1 MGMGFALYTFV
12 NSFLPVRGKRSIV
25 NPNSQQHN
33 DPPGFTDGRGGQVM
47 AEYSLLMWLF
57 TLAGVATLVTFFFA
71 FEEGVIGYYEDIV
84 NIVCLPIP

>member
-1 MGMGFALYTFV
+1 
-12 NSFLPVRGKRSIV
+12 
-25 NPNSQQHN
+25 
-33 DPPGFTDGRGGQVM
+33 M